1 MTMRQMLFVVTTT
14 QNHSTTKTRP
24 MINEQSKQIF
34 GGNVNKGFWNDQM
47 SVIRK
52 MRIVNDDILRAPVS
66 FTPEEILAVEKAFT
80 AQKLMLVVS
89 ELSEA
94 LEADRKSQD
103 ATARANVAR
112 EALNIQDDE
121 EFKEF
126 YTKNIKG
133 TINEEL
139 VDANI
144 RLNDINGGYSL
155 DLENHQAAKLRFNAL
170 REYRHGKKY

>member
-1 MTMRQMLFVVTTT
+1 
-14 QNHSTTKTRP
+14 
-24 MINEQSKQIF
+24 MINEQSKKIF
-34 GGNVNKGFWNDQM
+34 EGNASKGFWNDQT
-47 SVIRK
+47 SILAK
-52 MRIVNDDILRAPVS
+52 MNTVNDDILTDVL
-66 FTPEEILAVEKAFT
+66 FTPEEIQAVEKAFT

-144 RLNDINGGYSL
+144 RLNDINGGYGL
-155 DLENHQAAKLRFNAL
+155 DLENHQAAKLRFNQL
-170 REYRHGKKY
+170 RAHRHNKLY